1 MGTKRSLPQ
10 LCLEREHNFN
20 YRSWPHCLGNVVG
33 ARARGKKP
41 SSLSAKF
48 SARVSGTKAFARSQP
63 RKEDQGRGE
72 GISNPLLSSR
82 LASPRLA
89 SLAPSLSPFAYW
101 RAEEWGWQSWLGCL
115 PTKNYIVHSTLAT
128 RYIRERVEKEG
139 FVRKRNGESFTRD
152 SFSLGNLAKSERG
165 QKDRYR

>member
-82 LASPRLA
+82 LASPRLT
-89 SLAPSLSPFAYW
+89 SP
-101 RAEEWGWQSWLGCL
+101 L
-115 PTKNYIVHSTLAT
+115 
-128 RYIRERVEKEG
+128 
-139 FVRKRNGESFTRD
+139 SFTFRVLTRGGVGMAELVGLLTYKKLYR
-152 SFSLGNLAKSERG
+152 SFDASDTVYTWARWKGRLRSKAKRREFHERFLLFG
-165 QKDRYR
+165 EFGEKRTWTKG